1 MAIYRQIYI
10 SFWTDSKIDEDF
22 TPEDK
27 YFYFYCLTNPHTN
40 ICGCYEIGLK
50 QMARETGYNID
61 TVTRLIKR
69 MQEVHKVVEYD
80 FNTKELLIYNWHKY
94 NWTKSPKLMKNVE
107 KCCVHIKSEK
117 FKQYLDTVLIGYKYP
132 IDTSVTD
139 TVTDTVTDRL
149 LINNNIYNAHFS
161 NEQEKELCQKEDGN
175 TESESL
181 ASETVAG
188 LSDELNRSMTVQD
201 IPGKAESLAVK
212 KAAGVSERLNRSM
225 TLKNSRF
232 DEFWKIYPRRAAKKE
247 AQKAWK
253 KIEPE
258 KIPLILEAV
267 ERQKKSGALS
277 REPQYIPH
285 PATWLN
291 RGQWEDEET
300 APKQKAR
307 KEFIITGHDELGNA
321 TGYWEETTC

>member
-1 MAIYRQIYI
+1 MAKRRMFSLDVVDTDNFLDLPASSQALYFHLGMRADDDGFIASPKKITALVNCSQDDFKLLLAKGYIIPFESGICVVTDWNINNYIQKDRYHETIYLEEKKLIKTGKNGSYTACIQSGYKTYTQDRLDKDNIYI
-10 SFWTDSKIDEDF
+10 
-22 TPEDK
+22 
-27 YFYFYCLTNPHTN
+27 
-40 ICGCYEIGLK
+40 
-50 QMARETGYNID
+50 
-61 TVTRLIKR
+61 
-69 MQEVHKVVEYD
+69 
-80 FNTKELLIYNWHKY
+80 
-94 NWTKSPKLMKNVE
+94 
-107 KCCVHIKSEK
+107 
-117 FKQYLDTVLIGYKYP
+117 
-132 IDTSVTD
+132 
-139 TVTDTVTDRL
+139 
-149 LINNNIYNAHFS
+149 AHFS

-188 LSDELNRSMTVQD
+188 LSDELNHSMTIQD

-225 TLKNSRF
+225 TIKNSRF
-232 DEFWKIYPRRAAKKE
+232 DEFWQIYPRRVAKKE

-267 ERQKKSGALS
+267 ERQKKGGALS

-321 TGYWEETTC
+321 TGYWEKATC